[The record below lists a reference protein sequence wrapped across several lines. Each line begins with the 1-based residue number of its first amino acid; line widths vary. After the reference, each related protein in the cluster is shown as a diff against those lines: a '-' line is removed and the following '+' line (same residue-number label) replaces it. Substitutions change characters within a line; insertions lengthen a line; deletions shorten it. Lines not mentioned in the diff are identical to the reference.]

1 LIGLQLGVIT
11 PELQVV
17 FVIGAIVTTLMTG
30 PLVDVF
36 IRDESVPPEADRRTS
51 GIAVLEADTRR
62 TTGTAVIGR

>member
-1 LIGLQLGVIT
+1 VIT

-36 IRDESVPPEADRRTS
+36 VKKERVPPDADRRTS
-51 GIAVLEADTRR
+51 GVAILEVDDRRSSGVAVLER
-62 TTGTAVIGR
+62 